1 MKTAH
6 IPALLGLVM
15 LALVV
20 GLELNQPPPTL
31 LNPDPYA
38 INSVDRKLV
47 RFHGLPIGAGKVA
60 VRAAF
65 GAPDRVYTDINDY
78 IGNSEVWVFGRSEV
92 SFHEDDGDYGTFDI
106 KDARYP
112 VKIGTLTL
120 RVGESAAPLATAFP
134 ISWRNRGPHE
144 TEYGPSVND
153 WFHLSPTD
161 SDVARIVIEIDGDG
175 KIVRIGSTVIR
186 V

>member
-1 MKTAH
+1 MKTTH
-6 IPALLGLVM
+6 IPALFGFVM

-31 LNPDPYA
+31 LNPGPYA
-38 INSVDRKLV
+38 INSVDRELV
-47 RFHGLPIGAGKVA
+47 RFHGLPVGAGKAA
-60 VRAAF
+60 VRNAF

-92 SFHEDDGDYGTFDI
+92 SFHDDDGDYGTFRI

-134 ISWRNRGPHE
+134 ISWRNRRPHRD
-144 TEYGPSVND
+144 TGNL
-153 WFHLSPTD
+153 WLRLSLTD
-161 SDVARIVIEIDGDG
+161 SDAALLSIEIDGDG
-175 KIVRIGSTVIR
+175 KIVRIASDVIR